1 MGFSK
6 RITWVEAAANWHI
19 VYWKH
24 SGVVSREAP
33 ACLNSF
39 MQAAGWG
46 RHRVWNCRLTLIDS
60 GCHFAMM
67 WRCGQRLGCFFFPPL
82 LTLKTVKKLSTILHQ
97 WLYYTVLNQLERE
110 REREK
115 SKTKNKLQGLWEAQ
129 KSNATEL
136 LEQLDTM
143 WRQLWQWVKM
153 WSDDKNV
160 VGTLFQGR
168 IRSD

>member
-1 MGFSK
+1 MALLHSAES
-6 RITWVEAAANWHI
+6 TW
-19 VYWKH
+19 
-24 SGVVSREAP
+24 
-33 ACLNSF
+33 
-39 MQAAGWG
+39 
-46 RHRVWNCRLTLIDS
+46 
-60 GCHFAMM
+60 
-67 WRCGQRLGCFFFPPL
+67 
-82 LTLKTVKKLSTILHQ
+82 
-97 WLYYTVLNQLERE
+97 ERE
-110 REREK
+110 QK
-115 SKTKNKLQGLWEAQ
+115 AKQKTSLQGLWEAQ

>member
-1 MGFSK
+1 MALLHNAES
-6 RITWVEAAANWHI
+6 TW
-19 VYWKH
+19 
-24 SGVVSREAP
+24 
-33 ACLNSF
+33 
-39 MQAAGWG
+39 
-46 RHRVWNCRLTLIDS
+46 
-60 GCHFAMM
+60 
-67 WRCGQRLGCFFFPPL
+67 
-82 LTLKTVKKLSTILHQ
+82 
-97 WLYYTVLNQLERE
+97 E

>member
-115 SKTKNKLQGLWEAQ
+115 QNKKQVAGFVRSTEIKCHGAAGAIRYDVT
-129 KSNATEL
+129 ATVAVS
-136 LEQLDTM
+136 QD
-143 WRQLWQWVKM
+143 
-153 WSDDKNV
+153 V
-160 VGTLFQGR
+160 VGW
-168 IRSD
+168 